1 MEFKRSSLVLGLFL
15 FLTSFKPVS
24 KNEEANWVSKSI
36 IRARYQLMAMAQKI
50 DGLKS
55 DTAVF
60 PRSYTTEG
68 KMLWVGKYDWTSGF
82 YPGSLWYIYEL
93 TGDTVIRNYARKF
106 TDQLSSVQYFR
117 GTHDVGFMMYCSYG
131 NALRLNS
138 ISKDESVLVNTAKS
152 LASRFSPVTKTI
164 RSWDFGKW
172 SYPVIIDNMMNLEL
186 LFWASRTTKDDL
198 YKSIA
203 IQHADATLKNHF
215 RKDFSSYHVVSYD
228 RTTGKIESKETHQ
241 GFSDSSAWARG
252 QAWGLYGFT
261 FCFRETHEQRYLDQ
275 ARAIASFIMNNHATP
290 PDLIPY
296 WDYNAPDIPNAPRD
310 ASAAAITASALLE
323 LSKLVPDGKPYFK
336 YAEKILKTLS
346 GDAYLTRKASNNGF
360 VLLNSVGSFPDKS
373 EVNASINYA
382 DYYYLEG
389 LKKYIEISKV
399 KSN

>member
-1 MEFKRSSLVLGLFL
+1 MKIKRSSMILVLLFL
-15 FLTSFKPVS
+15 VAGFKPATN
-24 KNEEANWVSKSI
+24 KEETSWVKKGI
-36 IRARYQLMAMAQKI
+36 ARAQSQLLSMAKTIEFM
-50 DGLKS
+50 KS

-60 PRSYTTEG
+60 PRSFSKRE
-68 KMLWVGKYDWTSGF
+68 KMSWVGKHDWTSGF
-82 YPGSLWYIYEL
+82 YPGSLWYLYEL
-93 TGDTVIRNYARKF
+93 TGDTTIGKYARKL
-106 TDQLSSVQYFR
+106 TNQLFGIQYYK

-131 NALRLNS
+131 NANRL
-138 ISKDESVLVNTAKS
+138 KPQLTDELVMETTAKS
-152 LASRFSPVTKTI
+152 LASRFSPVTQTI